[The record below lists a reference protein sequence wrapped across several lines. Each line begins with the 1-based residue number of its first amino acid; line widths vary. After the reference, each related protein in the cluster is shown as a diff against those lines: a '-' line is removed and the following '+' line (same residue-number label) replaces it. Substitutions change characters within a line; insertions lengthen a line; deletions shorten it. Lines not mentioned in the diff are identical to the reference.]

1 MHSARARLALVCL
14 LIGINTTVLVTR
26 TEAQT
31 AVTLNGQITDPQG
44 GAIAQA
50 TVVVQA
56 ASTSLSWQAVSDD
69 QGRFTVPLLPPGI
82 FDVRVNAANFT
93 PWERRGLRFEV
104 GQDLW
109 LACAPGL
116 GPPAGIDAN
125 IESTRTQSFCIGSRW
140 ITR

>member
-14 LIGINTTVLVTR
+14 QIGGINTTLLLTR

-31 AVTLNGQITDPQG
+31 AVTLNGQITDPQR

-50 TVVVQA
+50 PVVVQA

-69 QGRFTVPLLPPGI
+69 QGRFTVPLLPPGV
-82 FDVRVNAANFT
+82 FDVRINAPNFT
-93 PWERRGLRFEV
+93 AWERRGLRFEV

-109 LACAPGL
+109 LDVRLTL
-116 GPPAGIDAN
+116 GTMQESRTASPPTSATRRRRW
-125 IESTRTQSFCIGSRW
+125 ST
-140 ITR
+140 